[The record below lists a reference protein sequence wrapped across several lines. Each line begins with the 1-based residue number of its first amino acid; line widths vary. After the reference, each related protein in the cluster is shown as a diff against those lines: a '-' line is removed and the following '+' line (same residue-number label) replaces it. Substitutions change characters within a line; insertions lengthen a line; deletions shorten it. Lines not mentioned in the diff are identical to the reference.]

1 MHKTT
6 CFFPLFHNY
15 HKTFFT
21 IITTTTTSESS
32 VFPSELVPSPPIPI
46 PLPLSFLYVLA
57 CWLECFQK
65 SALARSFQTAHTQ
78 DRHCSSVSLWHPQQE
93 ERIASNLENK
103 ILSAKSATF
112 VAIPTLYDSHFLRF
126 FGLSV
131 MDFKGFREIGCL
143 IFASKSTNRP
153 ISIQILESDDS
164 RFGYKSVQM
173 FSQ

>member
-1 MHKTT
+1 LHKTT

-112 VAIPTLYDSHFLRF
+112 VAIPTLHDSHFLRSGLLKEKCSHFLLF
-126 FGLSV
+126 FWVVCDGFQRLLRNWV
-131 MDFKGFREIGCL
+131 FDFCIKKH
-143 IFASKSTNRP
+143 KSADFHPN
-153 ISIQILESDDS
+153 
-164 RFGYKSVQM
+164 FGVG
-173 FSQ
+173 